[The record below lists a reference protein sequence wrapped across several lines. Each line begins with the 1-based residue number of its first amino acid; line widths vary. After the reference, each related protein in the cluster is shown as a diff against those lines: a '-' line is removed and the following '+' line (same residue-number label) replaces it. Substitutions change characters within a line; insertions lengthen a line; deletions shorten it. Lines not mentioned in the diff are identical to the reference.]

1 MAAGTRKLIAL
12 NVPSPMRSVQKTL
25 GNRELLTLA
34 GAPHDGVREVLDD
47 CVVAALDALIAR
59 GGGPAWDE
67 AGFRRLRDHVAG
79 GLVPT
84 TEQVVARV
92 LTILDAARELEG
104 RLDAL
109 DAPQLAPAR
118 DDVREQL
125 ARLVHPGFV
134 AEAGARRLADIER
147 YLAAASRRLER
158 LPAAPA
164 PDRDRMNGVREL
176 EALWE
181 ARGRPEEARWLL
193 EELRVSHFAQALGV
207 RGQVSAKKI
216 RQLLQG

>member
-12 NVPSPMRSVQKTL
+12 SVPSPLRAVQRTL
-25 GNRELLTLA
+25 GNRELLALA
-34 GAPHDGVREVLDD
+34 GAPHAGVREVLDD
-47 CVVAALDALIAR
+47 CLVAALDALIEA

-67 AGFRRLRDHVAG
+67 AGYRRLRDHVAG
-79 GLVPT
+79 GLVT
-84 TEQVVARV
+84 ATEQVVADV
-92 LTILDAARELEG
+92 IAILDAARDVER
-104 RLDAL
+104 RLDAMT
-109 DAPQLAPAR
+109 APPLQPAR
-118 DDVREQL
+118 ADVREQL
-125 ARLVHPGFV
+125 DRLVHPGFV
-134 AEAGARRLADIER
+134 AEAGARRLADVER

-176 EALWE
+176 EALWV
-181 ARGRPEEARWLL
+181 ARGRPEEVRWLL

-207 RGQVSAKKI
+207 RGPVSAKKV